1 MLLIELMDSLLDTL
15 DRDPDFR
22 SFHLD
27 GQTIIIDDY
36 LQVRP
41 QARERLER
49 HIRNGRIV
57 IGPWYILQDEF
68 LTSSEAN
75 VRNLLIGHQD
85 AAPHGVI
92 SKLGYFPDSFGNMG
106 QAPQL
111 LKQADIETAVFGRG
125 VKPTGFNNMVSDVE
139 SYESPYS
146 EMFWE
151 SPDGSRVLGI
161 LFANWYSNG
170 NEVPALPEAAKPYWD
185 KKLAD
190 AAKYASTPELLFMNG
205 CDHQPVQT
213 DLTAALATA
222 RQLFPDVEFVHSTFD
237 EYIAAVREK
246 LQPEKLVTVEGELR
260 SQRTDGW
267 GTLVNTASAR
277 VYLKQLNAAGQTLL
291 EKGAEPLAA
300 LARLAVGKP
309 YPHDQLTYAWKT
321 LMQNHPHDS
330 ICGCSVDEV
339 HREMVSRFDKSR
351 HTAEYIIDESLD
363 ALASAIDTTG
373 FAAYGEQAY
382 PFAVFNTTGWT
393 RSLTVTIE
401 LETDKLYFR
410 ERPSIAA
417 ATAELEA
424 MPLERERYAL
434 IDAAGREVYA
444 AAEDLGVHFGYDLPK
459 DQFRQPYMAR
469 RIRLSFEAAALPA
482 LGYRAYAWVKRAA
495 GVAATEASAVAGAG
509 TAGAAAIAAAGA
521 SIVGALA
528 SQANNQAHSLS
539 GDQTAERSML
549 RTHAR
554 GMKNRH
560 VAVEIAGNGSLTLT
574 DQRTGRVYTD
584 LLVYEDCGDLGNE
597 YVFKQPNGEQPLTT
611 REVEAQVRLIED
623 EPYRAVFEIVHEWQ
637 VPASADASFE
647 EEKRR
652 IVPFTKRQAQRTSE
666 MVPLRIVTTV
676 ALDRDGAG
684 LQVRSSF
691 DNQARDHRLRV
702 LFPSGIKAAQHAAD
716 SIFEVARRD
725 TVPAPEWI
733 NPSNAQ
739 HQQCFVSVSDEQH
752 GLTIAGKGL
761 HEYEVLQDEQGT
773 IAVTLLRA
781 VSELGDWGVFPTPEA
796 QCLGEQYAE
805 FAIYPHAGDVVSSEA
820 YAQAYQFQTPTF
832 AVQTGVH
839 AGSLQPEHR
848 FLDWSGPSLALSAVK
863 LSRTHEDL
871 ILRWFNL
878 DRAASELSF
887 APGFAA
893 GEVYRSDILER
904 RREPI
909 AGWAAAGATDASAAG
924 GVSVE
929 ASNADAATAETAN
942 ADGASAAA
950 AHTEVRPSI
959 SQPVSRAEIV
969 TYALTL
975 DGIR

>member
-1 MLLIELMDSLLDTL
+1 MTKQRAHIIPHTHWDREWYLPYERHHMLLIELMDSLLDTL
-15 DRDPDFR
+15 DRDPAFR

-41 QARERLER
+41 QAHERLER
-49 HIRNGRIV
+49 HIRDGRIV

-151 SPDGSRVLGI
+151 SPDGSQVLGI

-213 DLTAALATA
+213 DLTEALATA

-351 HTAEYIIDESLD
+351 HTAEYIIDESLG
-363 ALASAIDTTG
+363 ALAGAIDTSG

-424 MPLERERYAL
+424 LPLERERYAL

-444 AAEDLGVHFGYDLPK
+444 AVEDLGVHFGYDLPK

-469 RIRLSFEAAALPA
+469 RIRLSFEAASLPA
-482 LGYRAYAWVKRAA
+482 LGYRAYAWVKHADGA
-495 GVAATEASAVAGAG
+495 AATGAE
-509 TAGAAAIAAAGA
+509 TAGAE
-521 SIVGALA
+521 
-528 SQANNQAHSLS
+528 HSL
-539 GDQTAERSML
+539 L

-560 VAVEIAGNGSLTLT
+560 VAVEIADNGSLTLT

-584 LLVYEDCGDLGNE
+584 LLVYENCGDLGNE

-623 EPYRAVFEIVHEWQ
+623 EPHRAVFEIVHEWQ

-652 IVPFTKRQAQRTSE
+652 IVPFTKRQAERTTE
-666 MVPLRIVTTV
+666 TVPLRIVTTV

-684 LQVRSSF
+684 LQVSSRF
-691 DNQARDHRLRV
+691 DNQARDHRLRA
-702 LFPSGIKAAQHAAD
+702 LFPSGIRAAQHAAD

-820 YAQAYQFQTPTF
+820 YAQAYQFQAPTF
-832 AVQTGVH
+832 TVQTSVH
-839 AGSLQPEHR
+839 SGSLQPEHR

-871 ILRWFNL
+871 ILRWYNL
-878 DRAASELSF
+878 DRSASELTF

-893 GEVYRSDILER
+893 GEAYRSDILER

-909 AGWAAAGATDASAAG
+909 AGWDAGATDASAAG
-924 GVSVE
+924 HVSDA
-929 ASNADAATAETAN
+929 ASNEDAVNAETAN
-942 ADGASAAA
+942 TDAAVAASADSDA
-950 AHTEVRPSI
+950 RPSI
-959 SQPVSRAEIV
+959 RQTVGRAEIV

-975 DGIR
+975 SDAR